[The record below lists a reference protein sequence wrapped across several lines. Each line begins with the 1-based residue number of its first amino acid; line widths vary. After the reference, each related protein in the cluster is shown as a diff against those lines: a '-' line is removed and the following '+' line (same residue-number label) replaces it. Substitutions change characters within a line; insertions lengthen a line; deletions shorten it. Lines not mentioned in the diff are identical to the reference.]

1 MRVDRASRCTED
13 FARLLRM
20 SEEQGWWMIV
30 TEMGID
36 TRTPMG
42 KAMAHMAV
50 VFAELE
56 RDFIRAH
63 VQRQGRATLEP
74 AGPSNWLRHPTSGLA
89 DL

>member
-1 MRVDRASRCTED
+1 
-13 FARLLRM
+13 
-20 SEEQGWWMIV
+20 MIV

-56 RDFIRAH
+56 RDFIRA
-63 VQRQGRATLEP
+63 RFSGKAARLLNRLNRATGSGTRR
-74 AGPSNWLRHPTSGLA
+74 AG
-89 DL
+89 

>member
-1 MRVDRASRCTED
+1 
-13 FARLLRM
+13 M
-20 SEEQGWWMIV
+20 SEEPGWRLIV

-56 RDFIRAH
+56 RDFIRSRTREALA
-63 VQRQGRATLEP
+63 VGR
-74 AGPSNWLRHPTSGLA
+74 
-89 DL
+89 D

>member
-1 MRVDRASRCTED
+1 
-13 FARLLRM
+13 M

-36 TRTPMG
+36 TRTPTG
-42 KAMAHMAV
+42 KAMAHMAA

-56 RDFIRAH
+56 RDFIRAR
-63 VQRQGRATLEP
+63 VQRQGRATIEP
-74 AGPSNWLRHPTSGLA
+74 AEPSNSLRYPTSGLA